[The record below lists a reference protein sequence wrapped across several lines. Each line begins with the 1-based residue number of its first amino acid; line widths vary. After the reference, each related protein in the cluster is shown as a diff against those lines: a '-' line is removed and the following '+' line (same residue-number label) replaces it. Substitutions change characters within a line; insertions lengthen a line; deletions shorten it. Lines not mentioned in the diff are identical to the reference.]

1 MKTKIYIGFIVIF
14 TLSVFIQA
22 SPVLAQ
28 TPDEMITKAEE
39 LERGSGSDLRQDSL
53 WAGQDSLNV
62 RRDTLRNDY
71 RQDRYHRQRTDTTS
85 ISVGRRQMMVV
96 EGTDTTTI
104 SLGGREIR
112 IIEKDGNTTV
122 NVIGRDHS
130 ENTGLTSS
138 RTGFKGNWRGLEIGL
153 NNFLN
158 DDFSTS
164 LGPDEDFM
172 ELRTAKSW
180 NVNLNILQY
189 DFSIAGDKFGMV
201 SGLGF
206 EFNDYRFTNN
216 VSIAKQDRFIVPVD
230 YDEAGIQL
238 EKTKLS
244 TLYLTVPLLMEFQ
257 AGKNSWHRVYFSA
270 GVIGGINLGSHTKV
284 VYRDGSGKQKD
295 KERDDFYLSPF
306 RYGLTF
312 RTGYRSLNLF
322 ANYYPTPLF
331 QKNKG
336 PELYPVAVGLS
347 ILGF

>member
-1 MKTKIYIGFIVIF
+1 MKTNIYFILIVCVTLGIF
-14 TLSVFIQA
+14 LPG
-22 SPVLAQ
+22 PVLAQ
-28 TPDEMITKAEE
+28 TPEEMITKAEA
-39 LERGSGSDLRQDSL
+39 LERGKVQEGQHDSL
-53 WAGQDSLNV
+53 SAGQDSV
-62 RRDTLRNDY
+62 RTRQDTIRNNY
-71 RQDRYHRQRTDTTS
+71 RQDRSGRQRTDTTS
-85 ISVGRRQMMVV
+85 ISVGRRQLMVV

-112 IIEKDGNTTV
+112 IIEKDGSTRV
-122 NVIGRDHS
+122 NVIGREDS
-130 ENTGLTSS
+130 ENRGLT
-138 RTGFKGNWRGLEIGL
+138 RRRKGFDGNWRGLEIGL
-153 NNFLN
+153 NNFVN

-164 LGPDEDFM
+164 PGPDAYFM

-189 DFSIAGDKFGMV
+189 DFAIAGDHFGMV
-201 SGLGF
+201 TGLGF

-216 VSIAKQDRFIVPVD
+216 VSIEKQDRFIVPVD

-244 TLYLTVPLLMEFQ
+244 TLYLTVPLLIEFQ
-257 AGKNSWHRVYFSA
+257 ARKNSWHRVYFSA

-331 QKNKG
+331 QKNRG
-336 PELYPVAVGLS
+336 PELYPVSVGLS